1 MLVEQ
6 VAQLGPSL
14 PPLQGLLEKF
24 CGGSVGRLGLEIAP
38 VVPASGVAIAE
49 FLVVHADGDAHQR
62 QHLVGVGQLV
72 VEELVEQLAQVTPAT
87 QLGS

>member
-1 MLVEQ
+1 M
-6 VAQLGPSL
+6 
-14 PPLQGLLEKF
+14 
-24 CGGSVGRLGLEIAP
+24 
-38 VVPASGVAIAE
+38 PAGGVAIAQ
-49 FLVVHADGDAHQR
+49 LLIVDSDSHAHQC